1 MISTLFVNVC
11 IIVTCLYF
19 SGMLSNNHVIG
30 VSSPTLKV
38 KYTSGLLFGLFGIIL
53 MYYSIPVAAN
63 TYVDLRHL
71 FIVIIAIY
79 MGGTPA
85 VISSIVIGVGR
96 ILLYGLT
103 FTSILSFIG
112 FIVIGFVC
120 SYITRMNRS
129 RLFKLNLMNLL
140 SLLIILCILYLC
152 LYDIDL
158 ILTFYPIQFVIAIIG
173 GLLAFLITEHIHS
186 SNELLMK
193 LEKRA
198 YTDHLTQL
206 NNLRQFEYSLKNTL
220 SLAKQRGE
228 KLSLLSIDIDHFK
241 SINDTFGHSAGD
253 AVLKQMGQVLLE
265 YSRSF
270 DIVSRNGG
278 EEFTILLLDCPH
290 SHALVIG
297 ERIRSSVQS
306 HTFITPDH
314 DILPITISIGVS
326 TYPDTVPDSS
336 GASLVEQADKA
347 LYKAKH
353 EGRNR
358 VCSLHSDANK

>member
-1 MISTLFVNVC
+1 
-11 IIVTCLYF
+11 
-19 SGMLSNNHVIG
+19 MLSNNHVIG